1 MTGADAYRNFLLRLR
16 CMSLIDSPNMKR
28 IFAPA
33 ILLSFMATAC
43 AQDIETRVNSV
54 GVADAPSGIFMISTT
69 DETPEDVRRAYPLV
83 VKRLADKGYG
93 IAKEAPLHLQ
103 ITVDARNAALAL
115 GDATGATSLSTAKK
129 RKPLQSCVD
138 KEYRVG
144 ITLTRV
150 ADGTEIYRGR
160 AAEYHCK
167 MTLSEALPALVA
179 AAAADLGAPRGG
191 YAITRQGVD

>member
-1 MTGADAYRNFLLRLR
+1 
-16 CMSLIDSPNMKR
+16 MSLIDSPNMKR

-43 AQDIETRVNSV
+43 AQDIETRVNSL
-54 GVADAPSGIFMISTT
+54 GLADAPTGNFMISTT

-103 ITVDARNAALAL
+103 ITVDARNAALSL
-115 GDATGATSLSTAKK
+115 GDATGANALSTAKK

-191 YAITRQGVD
+191 YAITRKGFD